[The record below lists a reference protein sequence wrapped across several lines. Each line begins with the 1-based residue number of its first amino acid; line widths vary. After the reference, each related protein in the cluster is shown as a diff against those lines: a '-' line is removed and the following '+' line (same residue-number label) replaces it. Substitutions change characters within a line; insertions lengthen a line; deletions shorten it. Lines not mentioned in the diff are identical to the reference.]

1 MVGPIGTAARKSI
14 DQLRAHRQP
23 TNFATH
29 INQTNKQVMYIKST
43 MGPRF
48 QIYF

>member
-1 MVGPIGTAARKSI
+1 MPVDNHLPNSTEP
-14 DQLRAHRQP
+14 DHP
-23 TNFATH
+23 H
-29 INQTNKQVMYIKST
+29 PQVMYIKST